1 MHVVYLLIACD
12 VIKNQAA
19 RGQITEQFKDH
30 LYTHQERNMM
40 GECDIKNT
48 SFVLNTK
55 WQLVWEAGR
64 ADSVG
69 RTASVFTADREE
81 GGQQRLKDSRSAL
94 YWEPET
100 TRRTAPIVL
109 LCLSIVNPLGR
120 WSNPIDNAPLQWMDA
135 LPTEKRDCF
144 NPSIVWLCWW
154 RMRRLMGKSS
164 LWKTRGMNSS
174 TLTTM
179 WWCFNYKQTLHTG
192 NPFGI
197 ISEVRQCTYKWY
209 IWPVSVKFQLTILL
223 PLNTDAF

>member
-109 LCLSIVNPLGR
+109 LFLSIVNPLGR
-120 WSNPIDNAPLQWMDA
+120 WSNPSDNAPLQWMDA

-154 RMRRLMGKSS
+154 RMRRDSWANRLYEKPMAWIHPLWQQCDDVSITNKHCTQATHLAS
-164 LWKTRGMNSS
+164 LARFGSAHINDISDQFQS
-174 TLTTM
+174 N
-179 WWCFNYKQTLHTG
+179 FNWQFCCL
-192 NPFGI
+192 
-197 ISEVRQCTYKWY
+197 
-209 IWPVSVKFQLTILL
+209 
-223 PLNTDAF
+223 